1 MASGQAA
8 GGLLK
13 PADQENDDDL
23 PLLPVRRSSRVRKQ
37 PVAFADDVQ
46 QPSISPTSAT
56 VRRNPKRKAAP
67 EVFDIPDNLLEA
79 SLGPWK
85 EDEQSEWP
93 SWTELESD
101 PAFFTAIMAQIGV
114 KGAKIEEV
122 LSVEG
127 DFLASLPQP
136 VYGLVFLYEYVEEPS
151 DVSTE
156 TSEDL
161 WFANQTTN
169 NACATIALMNIVMNA
184 EGLAL
189 GQKLRKFKQDS
200 MGLSPPLRGNLI
212 TNSAWIRTAHNS
224 FARRLDLLNAALSL
238 QNAVDKR
245 KRLKARTSQSKKT
258 KLKGGKST
266 ADSAYHFVAFVP
278 VGRKVWQ
285 LDGLRAAPQYI
296 GEFAEGEHW
305 TSVMCPVLEER
316 MKRCGN
322 EQLSFSLLAL
332 CGDDLSGLRRQL
344 AANVRSLEE
353 LQAKLHKLPS
363 QPAADDT
370 ADMDIICS
378 SADNDLSAY
387 QIDAEDIQSLSD
399 AGGKTLDTELS
410 CSDPSDKTVEAWREF
425 RKRLVDEQKVIR
437 SEYETRLK
445 FSGQEPSKVLGRTK
459 DHTAAIHEWVK
470 KLADHGVLKELHEE
484 TTYS

>member
-1 MASGQAA
+1 
-8 GGLLK
+8 
-13 PADQENDDDL
+13 
-23 PLLPVRRSSRVRKQ
+23 
-37 PVAFADDVQ
+37 
-46 QPSISPTSAT
+46 
-56 VRRNPKRKAAP
+56 
-67 EVFDIPDNLLEA
+67 
-79 SLGPWK
+79 
-85 EDEQSEWP
+85 
-93 SWTELESD
+93 
-101 PAFFTAIMAQIGV
+101 
-114 KGAKIEEV
+114 
-122 LSVEG
+122 
-127 DFLASLPQP
+127 
-136 VYGLVFLYEYVEEPS
+136 
-151 DVSTE
+151 
-156 TSEDL
+156 
-161 WFANQTTN
+161 
-169 NACATIALMNIVMNA
+169 
-184 EGLAL
+184 
-189 GQKLRKFKQDS
+189 
-200 MGLSPPLRGNLI
+200 
-212 TNSAWIRTAHNS
+212 
-224 FARRLDLLNAALSL
+224 
-238 QNAVDKR
+238 
-245 KRLKARTSQSKKT
+245 
-258 KLKGGKST
+258 
-266 ADSAYHFVAFVP
+266 
-278 VGRKVWQ
+278 
-285 LDGLRAAPQYI
+285 
-296 GEFAEGEHW
+296 
-305 TSVMCPVLEER
+305 

-399 AGGKTLDTELS
+399 DGGKTSDTELS